1 MRTVALIFL
10 TVGALVG
17 TVGAVSAQ
25 YGGGYFGPAH
35 TMAVATT
42 TMADTIGE
50 ATRMEPSSDTTD
62 SAGRNGIFLLGQA
75 VVVRGITPSK
85 MDCANRI
92 RIAAPTTET
101 LVESHFRLADVRYW

>member
-10 TVGALVG
+10 TVSALVG

-25 YGGGYFGPAH
+25 YAGGYYGP
-35 TMAVATT
+35 
-42 TMADTIGE
+42 G
-50 ATRMEPSSDTTD
+50 PSSDTTN

-92 RIAAPTTET
+92 RIAAPTTTET
-101 LVESHFRLADVRYW
+101 LVE

>member
-10 TVGALVG
+10 TVSALVG

-25 YGGGYFGPAH
+25 YAGGYYGPGPYYGGRYY
-35 TMAVATT
+35 
-42 TMADTIGE
+42 DDGRYYRR

-101 LVESHFRLADVRYW
+101 LVE

>member
-10 TVGALVG
+10 TVSALVG

-25 YGGGYFGPAH
+25 YAGGYYGP
-35 TMAVATT
+35 
-42 TMADTIGE
+42 G
-50 ATRMEPSSDTTD
+50 PSSDTTD
-62 SAGRNGIFLLGQA
+62 SAGRHGIFLLGQA
-75 VVVRGITPSK
+75 VVVGGITPSK

-101 LVESHFRLADVRYW
+101 LVE

>member
-1 MRTVALIFL
+1 MAVAITVL
-10 TVGALVG
+10 
-17 TVGAVSAQ
+17 
-25 YGGGYFGPAH
+25 AH

-50 ATRMEPSSDTTD
+50 ATHPEPSSDTTD
-62 SAGRNGIFLLGQA
+62 SADRNGIFLLAEA

-101 LVESHFRLADVRYW
+101 LVESHFRLADVRYWPSATVTLRVPRRVQQ

>member
-10 TVGALVG
+10 TVSALVG

-25 YGGGYFGPAH
+25 YGGGYFGPGPYYGGRYYDDGRISARLPVWSH
-35 TMAVATT
+35 HR
-42 TMADTIGE
+42 I
-50 ATRMEPSSDTTD
+50 RQI

-85 MDCANRI
+85 MDLNRI
-92 RIAAPTTET
+92 RIAAPRDTGR
-101 LVESHFRLADVRYW
+101 VAFPIG

>member
-10 TVGALVG
+10 TVSALVG

-25 YGGGYFGPAH
+25 YGGGYFGP
-35 TMAVATT
+35 
-42 TMADTIGE
+42 G
-50 ATRMEPSSDTTD
+50 PSSDTTD

-101 LVESHFRLADVRYW
+101 LVE

>member
-25 YGGGYFGPAH
+25 YAGGYYGP
-35 TMAVATT
+35 
-42 TMADTIGE
+42 G
-50 ATRMEPSSDTTD
+50 PSSDTTD

-101 LVESHFRLADVRYW
+101 LVE

>member
-1 MRTVALIFL
+1 MRSPRNMAAAI
-10 TVGALVG
+10 LV
-17 TVGAVSAQ
+17 
-25 YGGGYFGPAH
+25 PAH

-85 MDCANRI
+85 MDSNRI
-92 RIAAPTTET
+92 RIAAHTTEAAR
-101 LVESHFRLADVRYW
+101 SSASS

>member
-1 MRTVALIFL
+1 MAVAITV
-10 TVGALVG
+10 
-17 TVGAVSAQ
+17 
-25 YGGGYFGPAH
+25 PAH

-50 ATRMEPSSDTTD
+50 ATHPEPSSDTTD
-62 SAGRNGIFLLGQA
+62 SAGRNGIFLLAEA

-85 MDCANRI
+85 MDCASRI

-101 LVESHFRLADVRYW
+101 LVERISDWPMSAIGHQRP

>member
-10 TVGALVG
+10 TVSALVG

-50 ATRMEPSSDTTD
+50 LPVWSHH
-62 SAGRNGIFLLGQA
+62 
-75 VVVRGITPSK
+75 
-85 MDCANRI
+85 RI
-92 RIAAPTTET
+92 RQIRRAGMEFSCWARPSLSAALRRPKWTVQT
-101 LVESHFRLADVRYW
+101 VSVSRRLLLRHW

>member
-1 MRTVALIFL
+1 MLAAIMV
-10 TVGALVG
+10 
-17 TVGAVSAQ
+17 
-25 YGGGYFGPAH
+25 PAH

-75 VVVRGITPSK
+75 VVVRGIAQSK

-92 RIAAPTTET
+92 RIAAPRDTGR
-101 LVESHFRLADVRYW
+101 VAFPIG

>member
-1 MRTVALIFL
+1 MAAAI
-10 TVGALVG
+10 LV
-17 TVGAVSAQ
+17 
-25 YGGGYFGPAH
+25 PAH

-85 MDCANRI
+85 MDSNRI
-92 RIAAPTTET
+92 RIAAPRDTGR
-101 LVESHFRLADVRYW
+101 VAFPIG